1 VSNDWMSDIEIADL
15 KAQIDNLNKILFSS
29 NPALWQKEA
38 TAQIEN
44 NMLILID
51 NVALEIDR
59 FNQLVA
65 SEYKLPVKYKA
76 IADTHIENVISILE
90 EYHNKES

>member
-1 VSNDWMSDIEIADL
+1 MSDIEIADL